1 YHTQKVAMEQTL
13 MAGPLP
19 ATIVRPCAVQ
29 GPGGRV
35 PRELFLV
42 KRVLDGRRAIPLAY
56 RGESIFHTTSV
67 ENLAELVWL
76 AAERPAS
83 RILNCGDP
91 DPPSAVRIARTIAS
105 ILEHEWVEVL
115 LPGPP
120 VGTVG
125 DTPWSGPE

>member
-1 YHTQKVAMEQTL
+1 DTQEDAYLRFPAPIGEHRRTVAASDETYHTQKVAMEQTL

-19 ATIVRPCAVQ
+19 ATIVRSCAVQ
-29 GPGGRV
+29 GPGGRA

-42 KRVLDGRRAIPLAY
+42 KRNLDGRRAIPLAY

-83 RILNCGDP
+83 RILN
-91 DPPSAVRIARTIAS
+91 
-105 ILEHEWVEVL
+105 
-115 LPGPP
+115 
-120 VGTVG
+120 
-125 DTPWSGPE
+125 